1 MALELFQ
8 PNRKRR
14 SFFDNLT
21 EDAAPTDYQPSPSG
35 YPSLVR
41 APGIEPQETQAPAP
55 APNYPPPPQPPEMEP
70 VSRGRRIGAAFAAF
84 AARFGGAPGA
94 GTRVGQQ
101 IIQAPYQQKIADYR
115 RQYEAW
121 KSQAEYGEAQE
132 ERGRTRA
139 GETRAQQVHGR
150 YESPQDEL
158 ARRAQE
164 AEAQGLTGEEAQR
177 YTLTGK
183 MPQEPAG
190 RRAGLWEET
199 FIKEHGRPPTL
210 EEVQAHEQS
219 VRAPIP
225 APATK
230 GQLAAAENRKNV
242 ALRRLE
248 ASYRWTVSEEGSFYV
263 NPTTR
268 ERLTPDQ
275 FRKLKQQIQDDY
287 EAELEALGRTPKP
300 FEYPSGGGPSTSPTQ
315 GGEGD
320 PLEILPKR
328 P

>member
-1 MALELFQ
+1 
-8 PNRKRR
+8 
-14 SFFDNLT
+14 
-21 EDAAPTDYQPSPSG
+21 
-35 YPSLVR
+35 
-41 APGIEPQETQAPAP
+41 
-55 APNYPPPPQPPEMEP
+55 MEP